1 MIHKAYINKS
11 LEANQQIAAS
21 KYIWMQKIVKMKNGT
36 WKMENEKWKK
46 ELGSYGGNA
55 VVKTILAKRKRNL
68 RVMDPFVQETIG
80 RNMVSDFL
88 LRNSSF

>member
-1 MIHKAYINKS
+1 
-11 LEANQQIAAS
+11 
-21 KYIWMQKIVKMKNGT
+21 
-36 WKMENEKWKK
+36 MENEKWKK

-55 VVKTILAKRKRNL
+55 VVKTILAKWNRNL
-68 RVMDPFVQETIG
+68 RVMDPFLQETIG

>member
-1 MIHKAYINKS
+1 
-11 LEANQQIAAS
+11 
-21 KYIWMQKIVKMKNGT
+21 
-36 WKMENEKWKK
+36 MENRKWKTEHGKWKK

-55 VVKTILAKRKRNL
+55 VVKTILAKWNRNL
-68 RVMDPFVQETIG
+68 RVMDPFLQETIG

>member
-1 MIHKAYINKS
+1 
-11 LEANQQIAAS
+11 
-21 KYIWMQKIVKMKNGT
+21 MKNGT
-36 WKMENEKWKK
+36 WKK

-55 VVKTILAKRKRNL
+55 DVKTILAKWNRNR
-68 RVMDPFVQETIG
+68 RVMDPFLQETIG